1 MKMLGQDVLMQEE
14 FDKFVAEQHEPF
26 KSQCEKLQRQVNFQ
40 QTEID
45 KLKKKDVGFKIAV
58 VVALVASLV
67 AIALTML

>member
-14 FDKFVAEQHEPF
+14 FDKFVAEQHEPL

-45 KLKKKDVGFKIAV
+45 KLKKKDVGFKIAA
-58 VVALVASLV
+58 VVALVASLA
-67 AIALTML
+67 AIALAVL